1 MEKIKAKKL
10 LTLSTKRIRDGLRTN
25 AIIVFDDG
33 IEKPL
38 SYREIIANRY
48 VWEVLNLFP
57 NVPILSNFDITNYY
71 VNGSYV
77 ANTFNK
83 TYEAIIAYLID
94 NVFDV
99 NTPATV
105 MQSIWKVIQDTFNDI
120 YNEVV
125 FSNLSY
131 ITNLDITE
139 FLQIAT
145 DPRLVKTMRDVT
157 KVNIN
162 DGIAT
167 SQAIDDTYKMLDTI
181 VRDGSYPNNKLVRG
195 YLSKTMK
202 LESLR
207 QILAS
212 RGKITNLSGELYKHP
227 IASSFTLGMYGIHE
241 VLIESQTGAKA
252 LKTTSSS
259 ISDSEYLARKIQ
271 LAAGNAIR
279 AVKGD
284 CGNPTYIDWYVAP
297 PIKSQD
303 ENMKGH
309 LQFLVGK
316 WYFDPVDG
324 IEKCIKATDTHLTGT
339 TIKLRVAYG
348 CKHMDRR
355 CICSKCLGRIFYSLP
370 PSTHLGHF
378 STTSFSQ
385 KVTQGM
391 LSTKHNTASADSSP
405 IVINPAARKDFEPK
419 SDSTTLV
426 CLKKRF
432 EVKDEDDHIY
442 RFDNKKDFTSYI
454 KVASGSFRCLAD
466 ITPNTDIKR
475 FSPFNVSYL
484 SEMYLVKTNKST
496 GEVLE
501 IPVEI
506 KKAKS
511 FGSFTIEFL
520 THIQQTNYTLD
531 EEEYIHIPLEGW
543 DYSKPI
549 IVIKDVEFN
558 YANFISNINRLF
570 GSKVLSTS
578 TAGRKK
584 VVVDDDND
592 SVFNI
597 TTQEGFLYRLF
608 TEVNSM
614 LSVNIAHLEVI
625 TAAFSVDNYETGN
638 YGIAHGSPTASI
650 RNIKTILFNR
660 SCGGIYAYQ
669 EHLNSMLNPK
679 TFDLE
684 NNVDHI
690 MDVFLTPNETVQ
702 SFKENPLP
710 TS

>member
-1 MEKIKAKKL
+1 MEKVQARKL

-25 AIIVFDDG
+25 CIIVFDDG
-33 IEKPL
+33 VEKSL

-48 VWEVLNLFP
+48 IWEVLNLFP
-57 NVPILSNFDITNYY
+57 NVPILSSFDITNYF

-99 NTPATV
+99 NTSSTV

-125 FSNLSY
+125 FSSLSY

-139 FLQIAT
+139 FLQIGT
-145 DPRLVKTMRDVT
+145 DERLVKVMRDVT

-162 DGIAT
+162 DGLAT
-167 SQAIDDTYKMLDTI
+167 SKAIDETYRTLDTI

-212 RGKITNLSGELYKHP
+212 RGKITNLSGELYKQP

-284 CGNPTYIDWYVAP
+284 CGKPTYIDWYVSP
-297 PIKSQD
+297 PIHNQD
-303 ENMKGH
+303 ENVKGH

-316 WYFDPVDG
+316 WYLDPEDG
-324 IEKCIKATDTHLTGT
+324 IEKCIKATDTHLTGK

-348 CKHMDRR
+348 CKHIDRR

-370 PSTHLGHF
+370 PNTHLGHF
-378 STTSFSQ
+378 SATSFSQ

-405 IVINPAARKDFEPK
+405 ITINPAARRDFEPK
-419 SDSTTLV
+419 SGSTTLV
-426 CLKKRF
+426 CLKKRY
-432 EVKDEDDHIY
+432 EEKDEEQVVK
-442 RFDNKKDFTSYI
+442 FDNKKDFDSYI
-454 KVASGSFRCLAD
+454 KVSSASFRCLAD

-484 SEMYLVKTNKST
+484 MELYLVKTNKVT

-520 THIQQTNYTLD
+520 TYIQQANYTLD
-531 EEEYIHIPLEGW
+531 ADEFINIPLDGW
-543 DYSKPI
+543 DYTKPI

-558 YANFISNINRLF
+558 YANFISNISRLF
-570 GSKVLSTS
+570 GSKMLSTN
-578 TAGRKK
+578 TVGRKK
-584 VVVDDDND
+584 AEVDDDND

-679 TFDLE
+679 TFDLQ

-702 SFKENPLP
+702 SFKDDPLP
-710 TS
+710 VN